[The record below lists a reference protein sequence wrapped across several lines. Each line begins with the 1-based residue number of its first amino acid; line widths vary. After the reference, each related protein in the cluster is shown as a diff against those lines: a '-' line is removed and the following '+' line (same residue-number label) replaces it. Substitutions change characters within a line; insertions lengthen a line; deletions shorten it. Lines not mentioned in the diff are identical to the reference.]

1 MTALHAI
8 SAEQQCSCFATKSW
22 WDTVSSV
29 CCVLQ
34 CLKQGVYSNADS
46 AAGWKALAE
55 LQYQNRQFQ
64 EAYDT
69 AGDQFKLCLCCQ
81 PAPASHATQCCLA
94 QNSCSSAYSL

>member
-1 MTALHAI
+1 M
-8 SAEQQCSCFATKSW
+8 
-22 WDTVSSV
+22 
-29 CCVLQ
+29 LQ

-69 AGDQFKLCLCCQ
+69 AGDQ
-81 PAPASHATQCCLA
+81 PAVL
-94 QNSCSSAYSL
+94 